1 MDENLHNIDDLFKKA
16 LNEHEEMP
24 SHDVWEQIDKNLDK
38 KKVDFISKKYNKLKW
53 VAAALLMFSAGMAMY
68 TWHTRMKNK
77 ELVQQN
83 IAARTNKTEKY
94 KSNKKDIINNTIGK
108 TSIAEAE
115 VGKKATAKDTA
126 IIINQNHKIDLS
138 EINNIANKQN
148 INGNNKKLRE
158 AENADAEVLKK
169 QSAAII
175 AESPD
180 KSERNPDKYKQKIK
194 ELSIRNQGNDSEKVA
209 DKEVILKDN
218 KTALLVEE
226 QKNIFNSNIKFPIE
240 NTRKEVNKE
249 IERSNHN
256 FKISPGNSPLEN
268 FLNNTSDNN
277 KLTIKE
283 YSIVKATKNKS
294 KLLKKS
300 SFSAG
305 LFYSPDFV
313 SSKVDDDHH
322 RFREDDRNEIKNKE
336 EIRDS
341 YTAGL
346 LIDYNKGKKISVES
360 GLTFSS
366 MTTAIASKQ
375 IFARP
380 DSRGNLNY
388 RFNCSAGYSY
398 IPVKPGSNAVAGD
411 SITALSSKNIL
422 QYIGVP
428 FAVKYNVSKG
438 KLSLNPGFGIAINFL
453 TKGKIETGIEQ
464 LSGTEKANINNIEG
478 LKHFYLNG
486 SFSLSANYNLN
497 QNLVLSFTP
506 AARFALTSINKDAPV
521 KTYLNSLGLAAGLFI
536 KL

>member
-1 MDENLHNIDDLFKKA
+1 MDENLHNIDDFFKKA

-68 TWHTRMKNK
+68 TWRTRMKNK

-83 IAARTNKTEKY
+83 VAAAKNKMEKY
-94 KSNKKDIINNTIGK
+94 KSNKKDVANNSTAE
-108 TSIAEAE
+108 TSIPE
-115 VGKKATAKDTA
+115 VEKEATAKNTG
-126 IIINQNHKIDLS
+126 IKINQNHKIDLS
-138 EINNIANKQN
+138 EKSNTANKQN
-148 INGNNKKLRE
+148 VSGNNKKLRE

-218 KTALLVEE
+218 KTALLFEE
-226 QKNIFNSNIKFPIE
+226 QKNIFDSNLKFPIE
-240 NTRKEVNKE
+240 NTRKEVNAE
-249 IERSNHN
+249 IEPVNHN
-256 FKISPGNSPLEN
+256 FKISSSNSPLEN
-268 FLNNTSDNN
+268 FLKKTSDNN
-277 KLTIKE
+277 TITIKE
-283 YSIVKATKNKS
+283 YSIVKAKKNKS

-300 SFSAG
+300 LFSAG

-366 MTTAIASKQ
+366 ITTAIASKQ

-398 IPVKPGSNAVAGD
+398 IPVKPGSNPVAGD

-478 LKHFYLNG
+478 LKHVYLNG